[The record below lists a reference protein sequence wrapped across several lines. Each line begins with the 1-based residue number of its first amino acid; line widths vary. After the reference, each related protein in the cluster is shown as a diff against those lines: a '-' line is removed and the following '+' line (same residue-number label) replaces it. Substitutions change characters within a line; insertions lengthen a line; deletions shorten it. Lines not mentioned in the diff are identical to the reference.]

1 MAPIPDKRAYLA
13 LRGGFPPEIIDAIIE
28 FQTADDQGMPASIIR
43 SEMRDEYG
51 RPARKKIRRMLPFT
65 TFWGIEAFAK
75 EDTAGMYVN
84 LLLDHKHPHF
94 AQIMMRAQV
103 VLEWHLS
110 VRYHPIKSRVCACRD
125 HCVYLKSRGD
135 PRGTWYLLDF
145 VHAVLKRIQ
154 YADVIDRDEFE
165 VIVAER
171 SEVL

>member
-1 MAPIPDKRAYLA
+1 MVGPFA
-13 LRGGFPPEIIDAIIE
+13 
-28 FQTADDQGMPASIIR
+28 
-43 SEMRDEYG
+43 
-51 RPARKKIRRMLPFT
+51 KKIRRMLPFT

-94 AQIMMRAQV
+94 ARIMMRAQV

-110 VRYHPIKSRVCACRD
+110 VRYHPIKSRVCAYRD

-135 PRGTWYLLDF
+135 PRGTWYLLDC

-165 VIVAER
+165 IIVAER